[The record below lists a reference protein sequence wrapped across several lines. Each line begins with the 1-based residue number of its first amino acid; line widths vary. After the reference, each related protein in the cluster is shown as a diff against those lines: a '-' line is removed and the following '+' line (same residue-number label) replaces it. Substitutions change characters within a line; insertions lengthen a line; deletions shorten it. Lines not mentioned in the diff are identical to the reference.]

1 MKAPLRYRLLF
12 LALVLLIGM
21 SLLKPSLLFNYAID
35 PLTRIAWLVIR
46 TFLVI
51 DQKAYW
57 VLLIFA
63 VFMFVLRVIPTR
75 PEPILRP
82 SYSDR
87 TKVDDRVTYWEEL
100 MHSAEDR
107 ADARSTLQQELS
119 SLNQLIQELAE
130 GVDQNAVDLRPV
142 SKPAQNHAFWKWS
155 AAFQHR
161 FLVKPGKQEDTDL
174 EKQVEAILTRLET
187 KLERN
192 ND

>member
-12 LALVLLIGM
+12 LALVLLIGV

-51 DQKAYW
+51 DQKVYW

-63 VFMFVLRVIPTR
+63 VFMFVLRIIPTR
-75 PEPILRP
+75 PEPVQRP
-82 SYSDR
+82 SYNDR
-87 TKVDDRVTYWEEL
+87 TKLDDRVAYWEGL
-100 MHSAEDR
+100 MQSAEDR
-107 ADARSTLQQELS
+107 TDARSTLQQELS
-119 SLNQLIQELAE
+119 SLNQVIQELAE
-130 GVDQNAVDLRPV
+130 GADQNAVDLPPIP
-142 SKPAQNHAFWKWS
+142 KYTQNHAFGKWS
-155 AAFQHR
+155 AALARR
-161 FLVKPGKQEDTDL
+161 FLLKPGKQEDTDL
-174 EKQVEAILTRLET
+174 EKQVESILKRLET

>member
-12 LALVLLIGM
+12 LALVLLIGV

-51 DQKAYW
+51 DQKVYW

-63 VFMFVLRVIPTR
+63 VFMFVLRIIPTR
-75 PEPILRP
+75 PEPPLRP
-82 SYSDR
+82 LYSDR
-87 TKVDDRVTYWEEL
+87 TKLDDRVAYWEGL
-100 MHSAEDR
+100 LQSAEER
-107 ADARSTLQQELS
+107 ADARSTLQQELA
-119 SLNQLIQELAE
+119 SLNQVIQELAE
-130 GVDQNAVDLRPV
+130 GADQHAVDLPPIPK
-142 SKPAQNHAFWKWS
+142 STQNHAFGKWS
-155 AAFQHR
+155 AALQRR
-161 FLVKPGKQEDTDL
+161 FLLKPGKQEDTDL
-174 EKQVEAILTRLET
+174 EKQVESILKRLET